1 MFRLTL
7 TAVALGLSNFAAAIG
22 IGLAGIDARLRVRV
36 AIVFGAFEA
45 AMPIIG
51 LAIGRSLAAPLGS
64 TGRYVGGILL
74 IATGLYTVWRASSAT
89 PDDVPRGHAW
99 GPLVLT
105 GAALSIDNLIV
116 GFALGATK
124 VSLPLAVL
132 LIASVSIGLSLLG
145 LELGNRLG
153 SVVERRSGEVG
164 GAVLVVVGIT
174 IIFGVL

>member
-1 MFRLTL
+1 MFRLAL

-22 IGLAGIDARLRVRV
+22 IGLSGIDRRVRVRV

-51 LAIGRSLAAPLGS
+51 LALGRSLATPLGS
-64 TGRYVGGILL
+64 AGRYVGGALL
-74 IATGLYTVWRASSAT
+74 IATGLYTAWRASSAA
-89 PDDVPRGHAW
+89 PNDARRVQAL

-105 GAALSIDNLIV
+105 GAALSVDNLIV
-116 GFALGATK
+116 GFALGATN

-132 LIASVSIGLSLLG
+132 LVASVSIGLSLLG

-153 SVVERRSGEVG
+153 SVVERRSGELG
-164 GAVLVVVGIT
+164 GAALVVVGIA
-174 IIFGVL
+174 IISGAL

>member
-1 MFRLTL
+1 M
-7 TAVALGLSNFAAAIG
+7 ALGLSNFAAAIG
-22 IGLAGIDARLRVRV
+22 IGLAGIDTRLRVRV
-36 AIVFGAFEA
+36 ATIFGAFEA
-45 AMPIIG
+45 AMPVIG

-64 TGRYVGGILL
+64 AGRYVGGALL
-74 IATGLYTVWRASSAT
+74 VATGLYTAWRAHTAT
-89 PDDVPRGHAW
+89 SDDVPTGHAL
-99 GPLVLT
+99 GPHALT

-153 SVVERRSGEVG
+153 TVVERRSGEIG
-164 GAVLVVVGIT
+164 GAVLVIVGIT
-174 IIFGVL
+174 ITLGLL